1 MKKTMFLLSFVFML
15 SACGNNENAKVNKA
29 LENFM
34 AAKEWEYQVENN
46 YYYPKEVDR
55 EVFVVSQVKVNHLQD
70 EDYLTE
76 VRGETKVISD
86 QKTETISTLIYDGY
100 GKEVSSIQKQGDK
113 WVKTVWT
120 GTDGKVDLEIN
131 RIKIICSV
139 CLY

>member
-15 SACGNNENAKVNKA
+15 SACGNNENAEVNKA
-29 LENFM
+29 LENYLGG
-34 AAKEWEYQVENN
+34 KDCEYQVENN

>member
-34 AAKEWEYQVENN
+34 AAKDCEYQVENN

-113 WVKTVWT
+113 WVKTVWI

>member
-46 YYYPKEVDR
+46 YHYPKEAGG
-55 EVFVVSQVKVNHLQD
+55 EVLVVNQVKVNHLQD

-86 QKTETISTLIYDGY
+86 QKTESISTLIYDGY

-113 WVKTVWT
+113 WVKIVWT